1 MSGSGFRVAGIGERL
16 PLALVMVLAALLLV
30 GGFLAAAFNDQYYRS
45 AREREVA
52 SQAQVLA
59 ASVTAALAFDD
70 RDAVQ
75 EYVRAFGVNP
85 MVRHIGVTGSRGQVV
100 AQLDRRPQPGT
111 SAIVVRLPVIQA
123 GVRLG
128 QVEFTASTEG
138 PAPRIIR
145 FALAVALMMMAFVLV
160 AALAAWQAVLRR
172 ANRELDNRADQLAL
186 ANRAL
191 KLEMDE
197 RAKAEEALRQSQK
210 MEALGQL
217 TGGLAHDFNNLLQA
231 VVGAFQLIQRWP
243 GDAEKVAGWAGQ
255 GLEAADR
262 GARLTRQLLTFSRA
276 QKLELVPFVVGDL
289 VVGVRD
295 LLTRT
300 LGPHIRLKL
309 ELDDVGCP
317 VMSDPT
323 QLELAVLNLA
333 INARDAMPDG
343 GRLTISTARR
353 RIVEVDGALQA
364 GDYVEVSV
372 TDTGSG
378 MPPHVAARA
387 FDPFFTTKGVG
398 KGTGLGLSQVYGV
411 AQQAGGDARVQ
422 SVPGKGT
429 TVQMLLRG
437 APPGALPI
445 AVPAPLPVSVVSQN
459 PTATILVVDDDD
471 AVRGLACE
479 TLELLGYSVASASNG
494 EAALK
499 ILEQVRPDAVLL
511 DFAMP
516 GMDGAQ
522 LAGHIR
528 RKWPRLPIIFAS
540 GHSETKAVL
549 DAVGP
554 GATVLNKPFQLDA
567 LAVTL
572 ASLLAPERR
581 ARGRSAARGSGA
593 EDCAGQG
600 EGGEQ
605 IASVDEQVAAHR
617 GVQAHAVKGGQGE
630 PGAGDDA
637 GGDTGQDRLL
647 AQLPDQP
654 PEGG

>member
-1 MSGSGFRVAGIGERL
+1 MSGSGLRIGGIGERL

-30 GGFLAAAFNDQYYRS
+30 SGFLAAALNDQFYRR

-75 EYVRAFGVNP
+75 EYVRAVGVNP
-85 MVRHIGVTGSRGQVV
+85 MVRHISVIGPGGQVV
-100 AQLDRRPQPGT
+100 ARLSRRPERGT

-138 PAPRIIR
+138 PGPRIIR
-145 FALAVALMMMAFVLV
+145 FSLAVALMMMAFVLV
-160 AALAAWQAVLRR
+160 AALAAWQTVLRR
-172 ANRELDNRADQLAL
+172 ANRELDNRADQLAQ
-186 ANRAL
+186 ANQAL
-191 KLEMDE
+191 KIEMDE

-217 TGGLAHDFNNLLQA
+217 TGGLAHDFNNLLQG
-231 VVGAFQLIQRWP
+231 VVGAFQLIQRKP
-243 GDAEKVAGWAGQ
+243 GDAEKVVSWAAQ

-289 VVGVRD
+289 VVGMRD

-300 LGPHIRLKL
+300 LGPQIRLKL
-309 ELDDVGCP
+309 EVDDVDCP
-317 VMSDPT
+317 VLSDPT

-343 GRLTISTARR
+343 GRLTIATVHRR
-353 RIVEVDGALQA
+353 LDDADGTLQA

-372 TDTGSG
+372 ADTGSG
-378 MPPHVAARA
+378 MPADVAARA

-411 AQQAGGDARVQ
+411 ARQAGGDARVQ
-422 SVPGKGT
+422 SAPGKGT
-429 TVQMLLRG
+429 VVRVLLRA
-437 APPGALPI
+437 APSGALPVP
-445 AVPAPLPVSVVSQN
+445 VPAPPPVSVVSQTM
-459 PTATILVVDDDD
+459 TATVLVVDDDD
-471 AVRGLACE
+471 GVRRLVCE
-479 TLELLGYSVASASNG
+479 TLELLGYSVTSASSG
-494 EAALK
+494 KAALK
-499 ILEQVRPDAVLL
+499 VLGQVQPDVVLL

-522 LAGHIR
+522 LAGHIHR
-528 RKWPRLPIIFAS
+528 RWPALPIIFAS
-540 GHSETKAVL
+540 GHSETQAVL

-567 LAVTL
+567 LAATL
-572 ASLLAPERR
+572 ASLLGHTAR
-581 ARGRSAARGSGA
+581 AGA
-593 EDCAGQG
+593 
-600 EGGEQ
+600 
-605 IASVDEQVAAHR
+605 
-617 GVQAHAVKGGQGE
+617 
-630 PGAGDDA
+630 
-637 GGDTGQDRLL
+637 
-647 AQLPDQP
+647 
-654 PEGG
+654 